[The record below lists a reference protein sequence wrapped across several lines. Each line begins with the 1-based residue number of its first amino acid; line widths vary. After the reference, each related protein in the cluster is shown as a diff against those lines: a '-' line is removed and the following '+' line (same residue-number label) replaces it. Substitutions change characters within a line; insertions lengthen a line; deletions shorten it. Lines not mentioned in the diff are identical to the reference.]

1 MQCATRKVGESYI
14 DCRGDVG
21 GLVTLQGE
29 RKRHIATTVA
39 GRRLIE
45 GLIGVFE
52 MYYRRGVHAGDWLQI
67 FRDSGING
75 NRRISAGRIV

>member
-21 GLVTLQGE
+21 GLVALQGE
-29 RKRHIATTVA
+29 RKGHIATTVA

-45 GLIGVFE
+45 RLIGVLE
-52 MYYRRGVHAGDWLQI
+52 MYYRRGVRAGDRLQI

-75 NRRISAGRIV
+75 NRPIGAGRIV